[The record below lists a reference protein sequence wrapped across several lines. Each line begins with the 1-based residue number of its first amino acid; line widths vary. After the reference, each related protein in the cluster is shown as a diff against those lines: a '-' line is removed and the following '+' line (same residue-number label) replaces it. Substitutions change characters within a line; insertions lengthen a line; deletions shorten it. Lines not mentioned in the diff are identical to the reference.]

1 MKSEIATAGR
11 NKSIPD
17 LGQLIVTLGDVN
29 WTLFRQGKE
38 LSPVSQILCW
48 PFKAQVKQAAQVKS
62 KFWEVGKE
70 KEGCFA
76 TFPTDPICAVW
87 HAYTTL
93 PLGSWLLSLFSEIKR
108 HDLLLHF
115 WIGYLRACFLVQS
128 LARRVFPLITA

>member
-38 LSPVSQILCW
+38 SSRFPNPVLALQSTGKTSSTGQVQILGSR
-48 PFKAQVKQAAQVKS
+48 K
-62 KFWEVGKE
+62 G
-70 KEGCFA
+70 EGGIFA

-115 WIGYLRACFLVQS
+115 WMSYLRAWFLVQS
-128 LARRVFPLITA
+128 LARRVFPLTTA